1 MPPATS
7 ATEGLRELRW
17 PRSVGPSTYLA
28 PTSTAHPTIAHPNS
42 SQQRRVRPGLPTPST
57 SGRHHRFTT
66 QEPDAQVLYTSC
78 ADGPG
83 SPRGFYL
90 RYGFTDTGREMSGEN
105 VLALDL
111 AAQD

>member
-1 MPPATS
+1 
-7 ATEGLRELRW
+7 
-17 PRSVGPSTYLA
+17 
-28 PTSTAHPTIAHPNS
+28 
-42 SQQRRVRPGLPTPST
+42 
-57 SGRHHRFTT
+57 
-66 QEPDAQVLYTSC
+66 VLYTSC

-90 RYGFTDTGREMSGEN
+90 RYGFTDTGREMWGEN

>member
-1 MPPATS
+1 M
-7 ATEGLRELRW
+7 
-17 PRSVGPSTYLA
+17 
-28 PTSTAHPTIAHPNS
+28 
-42 SQQRRVRPGLPTPST
+42 
-57 SGRHHRFTT
+57 
-66 QEPDAQVLYTSC
+66 LYTSG

-83 SPRGFYL
+83 SRRGFYL